1 MASKMSISAC
11 GETNFIT
18 GITDSLNEA
27 GEGETPTSFP
37 GSLSY
42 PYGRVGENP
51 GNEVGGDSSTRGTRS
66 SIVSPRGVN

>member
-18 GITDSLNEA
+18 GITDSLNEV

-51 GNEVGGDSSTRGTRS
+51 GNEVGETPLQKGQGRPLFHLE
-66 SIVSPRGVN
+66 V